1 MGELTIAKSAGF
13 CFGVTRAV
21 NMVYE
26 AIEKENVPI
35 YTYGP
40 IIHNDEVV
48 KDMEKNGVTVINDLD
63 ELSSHEKGVMI
74 IRSHGISKAEYD
86 RIKNCGFEVLNAT
99 CPFVSKIH
107 RYVEDYSSKGYDI
120 IIVGSPKHPE
130 VCGIKGWADEKCH
143 VTIINAPEDAENY
156 MKNSTKKLCIVSQT
170 TFNYNKFQ
178 DIVEIIA
185 KKGYDITVL
194 NTICNATEVRQT
206 EARKVA
212 QCSDVMI
219 VIGDRHSSNT
229 QKLFE
234 ICKNECKNT
243 YYIQT
248 SDEMDYTQI
257 RSNNNVGITAGASP
271 QIISLRRFQRM
282 SEMSFEQMLEESFK
296 TIRNGEV
303 VEGTVIDVK
312 PDEIFLNIGYK
323 SDGIITRNEY
333 TNEPNVDLTTVV
345 KVGDKME
352 AKVVKLN
359 DGEGQVILSYKR
371 LQAEKG
377 SKRLEEAFENQEVL
391 KAKVTQVLAGG
402 VCVSVDETRVFIP
415 ASLVSDTYEKDLNK
429 FKDQEIEFIITEFD
443 PRKRRIIGN
452 RKVLLVEQKA
462 KQQEELL
469 ANLHVGDVIEGTVK
483 NVTDFGAFID
493 LGGVDGLLHISEMS
507 WGRVENPK
515 KVFTVGQTVRVFVK
529 NINGSKIAL
538 SMKFD
543 DENPWNGATEK
554 FAPGNIVK
562 GKVARMT
569 DFGAFIELA
578 PGVDALL
585 HVSQISKDHVE
596 KPSDVLKIGQEVE
609 AKVVEF
615 NEDDKKISLSMK
627 ALLDSEDDGADVADV
642 NIDEVASDNE

>member
-48 KDMEKNGVTVINDLD
+48 KDMEKNGVTVIND
-63 ELSSHEKGVMI
+63 
-74 IRSHGISKAEYD
+74 EYD

-143 VTIINAPEDAENY
+143 VTIINSPEDAENY

-257 RSNNNVGITAGASP
+257 RSNNNVGITAGASTP
-271 QIISLRRFQRM
+271 NNII
-282 SEMSFEQMLEESFK
+282 EEVSK
-296 TIRNGEV
+296 NV
-303 VEGTVIDVK
+303 
-312 PDEIFLNIGYK
+312 
-323 SDGIITRNEY
+323 RNE
-333 TNEPNVDLTTVV
+333 L
-345 KVGDKME
+345 
-352 AKVVKLN
+352 
-359 DGEGQVILSYKR
+359 
-371 LQAEKG
+371 
-377 SKRLEEAFENQEVL
+377 
-391 KAKVTQVLAGG
+391 
-402 VCVSVDETRVFIP
+402 
-415 ASLVSDTYEKDLNK
+415 
-429 FKDQEIEFIITEFD
+429 
-443 PRKRRIIGN
+443 
-452 RKVLLVEQKA
+452 
-462 KQQEELL
+462 
-469 ANLHVGDVIEGTVK
+469 
-483 NVTDFGAFID
+483 
-493 LGGVDGLLHISEMS
+493 
-507 WGRVENPK
+507 
-515 KVFTVGQTVRVFVK
+515 
-529 NINGSKIAL
+529 
-538 SMKFD
+538 
-543 DENPWNGATEK
+543 
-554 FAPGNIVK
+554 
-562 GKVARMT
+562 
-569 DFGAFIELA
+569 
-578 PGVDALL
+578 
-585 HVSQISKDHVE
+585 
-596 KPSDVLKIGQEVE
+596 
-609 AKVVEF
+609 
-615 NEDDKKISLSMK
+615 
-627 ALLDSEDDGADVADV
+627 
-642 NIDEVASDNE
+642 

>member
-143 VTIINAPEDAENY
+143 VTIINSPEDAENY

-194 NTICNATEVRQT
+194 NTICNATEERQT
-206 EARKVA
+206 EARAIAKEA
-212 QCSDVMI
+212 EAMI
-219 VIGDRHSSNT
+219 VIGGRSSSNT

-234 ICKNECKNT
+234 ICKMECENT

-248 SDEMDYTQI
+248 LDDLDVHSLQ
-257 RSNNNVGITAGASP
+257 SVSCVGITAGASTP
-271 QIISLRRFQRM
+271 NNII
-282 SEMSFEQMLEESFK
+282 EEVQK
-296 TIRNGEV
+296 NV
-303 VEGTVIDVK
+303 
-312 PDEIFLNIGYK
+312 
-323 SDGIITRNEY
+323 RNE
-333 TNEPNVDLTTVV
+333 L
-345 KVGDKME
+345 
-352 AKVVKLN
+352 
-359 DGEGQVILSYKR
+359 
-371 LQAEKG
+371 
-377 SKRLEEAFENQEVL
+377 
-391 KAKVTQVLAGG
+391 
-402 VCVSVDETRVFIP
+402 
-415 ASLVSDTYEKDLNK
+415 
-429 FKDQEIEFIITEFD
+429 
-443 PRKRRIIGN
+443 
-452 RKVLLVEQKA
+452 
-462 KQQEELL
+462 
-469 ANLHVGDVIEGTVK
+469 
-483 NVTDFGAFID
+483 
-493 LGGVDGLLHISEMS
+493 
-507 WGRVENPK
+507 
-515 KVFTVGQTVRVFVK
+515 
-529 NINGSKIAL
+529 
-538 SMKFD
+538 
-543 DENPWNGATEK
+543 
-554 FAPGNIVK
+554 
-562 GKVARMT
+562 
-569 DFGAFIELA
+569 
-578 PGVDALL
+578 
-585 HVSQISKDHVE
+585 
-596 KPSDVLKIGQEVE
+596 
-609 AKVVEF
+609 
-615 NEDDKKISLSMK
+615 
-627 ALLDSEDDGADVADV
+627 
-642 NIDEVASDNE
+642 